1 MACSRYHTDSNIIK
15 KKNMK
20 KIKFI
25 TMAFAALCLASCM
38 GDGYADPDMTVKVP
52 ASPWGNNNL
61 KEQNV
66 ITIAQLKSD
75 YASPINGSS
84 FKLIDKDIMIKG
96 VVTGND
102 ISGNLY
108 NEVSLQDETGA
119 LLVCINAS
127 GLYGYLPVGQEI
139 LINLKG
145 LYIGGYGKQA
155 EIGGIY
161 TNLKT
166 GATSVGKMDRSVW
179 DEHFKIIGEA
189 DKSKAE
195 PEEFDQSKLGDAAYM
210 EANAG
215 KLMTIKKVKFSG
227 ANGKNVWAAD
237 DATTNQTLLDYTTG
251 KMINSSQLVVR
262 TSGYAR
268 FANAVLPDGV
278 YDITGIFTRYNNTW
292 QILVR
297 NTDDL
302 SASVLSLLKESFDES
317 QGAFTTEDIKL
328 ADGVSHVW
336 KWASAAYGMKAS
348 GYVNGANAELTSRLT
363 SPAVD
368 LTKTKSA
375 TLTFDQAINYAKVD
389 MKQECKV
396 QVSTDGKTWEDLD
409 VKGYPETNG
418 WTFVT
423 SSADLSKYCGK
434 TIYIG
439 FLYSSNSASAAT
451 WEVKNVKVD

>member
-1 MACSRYHTDSNIIK
+1 
-15 KKNMK
+15 MK

-25 TMAFAALCLASCM
+25 AMAFAALCLASCM
-38 GDGYADPDMTVKVP
+38 GDGYADPDMTIKVP

-66 ITIAQLKSD
+66 VTIAQLKSD
-75 YASPINGSS
+75 YATPINGGSY
-84 FKLIDKDIMIKG
+84 KLIDKDLMIKG

-166 GATSVGKMDRSVW
+166 GATSIGKMDRTIW
-179 DEHFKIIGEA
+179 NEHFKIIGEA

-195 PEEFDQSKLGDAAYM
+195 PEVFDMTKLGDAAYM

-215 KLMTIKKVKFSG
+215 KLMIIKSVKFAS

-237 DATTNQTLLDYTTG
+237 DATTNQLLVNAETG

-268 FANAVLPDGV
+268 FANAILPDGA

-302 SASVLSLLKESFDES
+302 TAAVLDKSGTEEDPYTVSEALDIINAGTYTADKVY
-317 QGAFTTEDIKL
+317 TTGIICEVNDIDTGTYGNATYTISED
-328 ADGVSHVW
+328 G
-336 KWASAAYGMKAS
+336 
-348 GYVNGANAELTSRLT
+348 TST
-363 SPAVD
+363 
-368 LTKTKSA
+368 
-375 TLTFDQAINYAKVD
+375 
-389 MKQECKV
+389 E
-396 QVSTDGKTWEDLD
+396 
-409 VKGYPETNG
+409 
-418 WTFVT
+418 
-423 SSADLSKYCGK
+423 GK
-434 TIYIG
+434 TIKVFRGYNIG
-439 FLYSSNSASAAT
+439 GEHWTEATKGTLAVGKKVVIYGSLTLYNGTPEINSGNSLISIQ
-451 WEVKNVKVD
+451 

>member
-1 MACSRYHTDSNIIK
+1 
-15 KKNMK
+15 MK

-25 TMAFAALCLASCM
+25 AMAMMAMAGMMLASCM
-38 GDGYADPDMTVKVP
+38 GDSYADPEMVETIP
-52 ASPWGNNNL
+52 APPYGNNL
-61 KEQNV
+61 LREKNV
-66 ITIAQLKSD
+66 VTIAQLKSD
-75 YASPINGSS
+75 YKTTINGGGY
-84 FKLIDKDIMIKG
+84 KLIDKPMMIKG
-96 VVTGND
+96 YITGND

-108 NEVSLQDETGA
+108 QQVALQDATGA
-119 LLVCINAS
+119 ILVDINGG

-139 LINLKG
+139 LIDLNG

-155 EIGGIY
+155 QIGGIY

-166 GATSVGKMDRSVW
+166 GATSVGKMDRPTW
-179 DEHFKIIGEA
+179 QKHFKLLDEA
-189 DKSKAE
+189 DASNVEA
-195 PEEFDQSKLGDAAYM
+195 EEFDLSKLGDAAYM
-210 EANAG
+210 EENAG
-215 KLMTIKKVKFSG
+215 KLMTVKKMKFAS
-227 ANGKNVWAAD
+227 ANGTNVWAPND
-237 DATTNQTLLDYTTG
+237 TNTSLDLIDATTG
-251 KMINSSQLVVR
+251 KKINSSQLVVR

-268 FANAVLPDGV
+268 FANAILPEGV
-278 YDITGIFTRYNNTW
+278 FDITGIFTRFNNVW
-292 QILVR
+292 QIVLR
-297 NTDDL
+297 STDDL
-302 SASVLSLLKESFDES
+302 SPSVLSIFKEAFDES

-368 LTKTKSA
+368 LTKAKSA

>member
-1 MACSRYHTDSNIIK
+1 MAL
-15 KKNMK
+15 
-20 KIKFI
+20 
-25 TMAFAALCLASCM
+25 MAMTGLMLGSCM

-75 YASPINGSS
+75 YASPINGGS

-127 GLYGYLPVGQEI
+127 GLHGYLPVGQEI

-210 EANAG
+210 KANAG

-237 DATTNQTLLDYTTG
+237 DATTNQTLVDYTTG

-268 FANAVLPDGV
+268 FANAILPEGV
-278 YDITGIFTRYNNTW
+278 FDITGIFTRFNNVW
-292 QILVR
+292 QIVLR
-297 NTDDL
+297 STDDL
-302 SASVLSLLKESFDES
+302 SPSVLSIFKEAFDES
-317 QGAFTTEDIKL
+317 QGDFTTENIKL
-328 ADGVSHVW
+328 AEGVSYTW

-348 GYVNGANAELTSRLT
+348 GHVNKDNVELLSRLK
-363 SPAVD
+363 SPAINLSSV
-368 LTKTKSA
+368 KSA
-375 TLTFDQAINYAKVD
+375 TLKFDQAINFSTD
-389 MKQECKV
+389 MTKECKV
-396 QVSTDGKTWEDLD
+396 QVSTDGKTWTDLD
-409 VKGYPETNG
+409 VKDYPTKNG
-418 WTFVT
+418 WDFVT
-423 SSADLSKYCGK
+423 STADLTKYCGK

>member
-1 MACSRYHTDSNIIK
+1 
-15 KKNMK
+15 MK

-25 TMAFAALCLASCM
+25 ALAFAALCLASCM
-38 GDGYADPDMTVKVP
+38 GDGYADPDLTIKVP

-75 YASPINGSS
+75 YATPINSGS

-166 GATSVGKMDRSVW
+166 GATSIGKMDRTVW
-179 DEHFKIIGEA
+179 QEHFKSIGEA
-189 DKSKAE
+189 DPSKVVA
-195 PEEFDQSKLGDAAYM
+195 EEFDMTQASNAAYL

-215 KLMTIKKVKFSG
+215 KLMTIKAVRFTN
-227 ANGKNVWAAD
+227 ANGKTVWAAND
-237 DATTNQTLLDYTTG
+237 ETTNQTLADASTG
-251 KMINSSQLVVR
+251 KMINSNQLVVR

-268 FANAVLPDGV
+268 FANAILPTGP

-302 SASVLSLLKESFDES
+302 TAVNLDKSGTEEDPYTVSEALSIINAGTYTSDKVY
-317 QGAFTTEDIKL
+317 TTGIICEVNDI
-328 ADGVSHVW
+328 DTGS
-336 KWASAAYGMKAS
+336 YG
-348 GYVNGANAELTSRLT
+348 NATYSISE
-363 SPAVD
+363 
-368 LTKTKSA
+368 
-375 TLTFDQAINYAKVD
+375 
-389 MKQECKV
+389 
-396 QVSTDGKTWEDLD
+396 DGKTTE
-409 VKGYPETNG
+409 
-418 WTFVT
+418 
-423 SSADLSKYCGK
+423 GK
-434 TIYIG
+434 TIKVFRGFNIG
-439 FLYSSNSASAAT
+439 GEKWTEATKGTLAVGKKVVIYGALTLYNGTPEINSGNSLISIQ
-451 WEVKNVKVD
+451 